1 MAQRVAAINPACR
14 TWCIQSFVARENA
27 AALLARSQAEHGGF
41 HFLLDAIDNV
51 DDKAAILKACVDSST
66 PVLTVGAAG
75 GRLDPT
81 AVRVGDLATCTG
93 DPLLARLRR
102 KLRQR
107 YGFPYGS
114 ATSSDGDPPW
124 NIRAVHS
131 LEPPPPPATAQSCPA
146 PAGQGM
152 RPCDA
157 GYGSSC
163 MATGAFGLAAAAAA
177 VEAMLGAP
185 RDANVPRVVIAP
197 ERVRTKPARPL
208 WTPVRP
214 RRSVCRRCSPDR
226 SPAINRCKWMKC
238 IVQHQE
244 LVGWNWNV
252 HSLLSPDM
260 MRAAVAEQLRPHC
273 LMGLPR

>member
-14 TWCIQSFVARENA
+14 AWCVHSFIARENA

-41 HFLLDAIDNV
+41 HFVLDAIDNV
-51 DDKAAILKACVDSST
+51 DDKAAILKACADSAT

-75 GRLDPT
+75 GRTDPT
-81 AVRVGDLATCTG
+81 AVRVGDLARCVG

-114 ATSSDGDPPW
+114 PTSSAADPPW
-124 NIRAVHS
+124 NIPAIYT
-131 LEPPPPPATAQSCPA
+131 LEPPPPPAPAPSCPA
-146 PAGQGM
+146 AAAAAASIRGV

-177 VEAMLGAP
+177 VTAMLAAP
-185 RDANVPRVVIAP
+185 RTANAPRVAVAQ
-197 ERVRTKPARPL
+197 ERVRTKPR
-208 WTPVRP
+208 TSPVDP
-214 RRSVCRRCSPDR
+214 CPP
-226 SPAINRCKWMKC
+226 PAVR
-238 IVQHQE
+238 VPA
-244 LVGWNWNV
+244 L
-252 HSLLSPDM
+252 
-260 MRAAVAEQLRPHC
+260 
-273 LMGLPR
+273 